1 MEEIIMGKKGVE
13 DMITEIE
20 IFLDHCKAKPL
31 SNNSIIVPRDEIDS
45 MLNEVKMKL
54 PSEIERSKKI
64 MRSKENILSDARTR
78 ADSIITEASVEA
90 RRLVDESQIVALAN
104 IRANEILELANQ
116 QAAAIVE
123 AANEEAREI
132 RIGTMEYTSSMLDN
146 IESYVNQTL
155 EVEMTNYANL
165 IESMQNNIL
174 VLQTNKAE
182 IQQQLQEFSQV
193 PVSEEPESEEQLDSI
208 FSAEELAAMEQQVE
222 EEYAPEPSDIME
234 DSQMSDIPDDEY
246 DDIDSI
252 FEE

>member
-1 MEEIIMGKKGVE
+1 MGKKGVE

-45 MLNEVKMKL
+45 MLNEVKLKL

-132 RIGTMEYTSSMLDN
+132 RIGTMEYTCSMLDN

-155 EVEMTNYANL
+155 EVEKTNYANL

-193 PVSEEPESEEQLDSI
+193 PVTEETEPEDQVDSI

-222 EEYAPEPSDIME
+222 EEYAPEASDIME
-234 DSQMSDIPDDEY
+234 DSQMSDLPDDEY